1 MKTGTIFLCNFG
13 VTWYWFL
20 GFSGSFSFFDEFF
33 FRRFFSTNF
42 FGDFLRNFLT
52 FCFDELFIFQKI
64 FLTYYNLL
72 TKDLF
77 IKVRT
82 RTIVTLSVFVF
93 KFELVFNAGFRI
105 RVLAILFLVGFVL
118 LTSL

>member
-1 MKTGTIFLCNFG
+1 MKMGPSSFVILALLG
-13 VTWYWFL
+13 IGSLGFL
-20 GFSGSFSFFDEFF
+20 GVSRSFSFFDDFF

-42 FGDFLRNFLT
+42 FGDFLTNFLT

-72 TKDLF
+72 TKDLL

-82 RTIVTLSVFVF
+82 RTIVTLSLFVF
-93 KFELVFNAGFRI
+93 KFL
-105 RVLAILFLVGFVL
+105 
-118 LTSL
+118 